1 MSGELWSSGPCGVS
15 AKLDRYCGFLWTVLW
30 GAGNQ
35 SGPGL
40 CTPAVGTVL
49 RGPET
54 CGGMEVSAALFLQ
67 RMGGGGVTNSY
78 NTCLK
83 IYHFVLKSE
92 VDVIADTVSHYC
104 ISSCT
109 VFPGVKVTMVNKYCN
124 MSILIINF
132 FLLQIPTLE
141 QKTLTAETYDW
152 STLTSDNYR
161 HASNWFLQTCDPR
174 CVLAERSSSMALG
187 LRLESLEN
195 DEINLCTALNRS
207 LLFS

>member
-1 MSGELWSSGPCGVS
+1 MGSVMGGREPVRPWPVYSCCWYSVTGTRNMW
-15 AKLDRYCGFLWTVLW
+15 RYG
-30 GAGNQ
+30 
-35 SGPGL
+35 SL
-40 CTPAVGTVL
+40 CCIIPS
-49 RGPET
+49 ED
-54 CGGMEVSAALFLQ
+54 
-67 RMGGGGVTNSY
+67 GGGGVTNSY

-132 FLLQIPTLE
+132 FLLQIPMLE

>member
-1 MSGELWSSGPCGVS
+1 MCQLN
-15 AKLDRYCGFLWTVLW
+15 WTDIVAFYGQCYGGQGTSQALACVLLLLVQCYGDQKHVEVW
-30 GAGNQ
+30 K
-35 SGPGL
+35 SL
-40 CTPAVGTVL
+40 L
-49 RGPET
+49 HYSFRGW
-54 CGGMEVSAALFLQ
+54 
-67 RMGGGGVTNSY
+67 GGGGVTNSY